1 MLLHRGLLPKM
12 KQPIVYS
19 EDLRFMSIR
28 SKRSSQKNKGNHTTT
43 KLGIEQLESRLM
55 NSIDALESSLQ
66 LLNSPGLFGSTQ
78 VVSNSTPSVSNT
90 PPLVANPLRLTSG
103 TAVLG
108 RTASL
113 SVLGADNNGES
124 SLKYTWQP
132 VEVPSGG
139 NVSFAS
145 NGTNAAKNNVLSFNK
160 SGTYRVNVTILD
172 AQRLS
177 SNSSLQFNVVQTLS
191 GFLIKTSEGKSL
203 PSGTTMSSSD
213 ARRDLTVQGLDQF
226 GLVMAAQPSVQWQA
240 VSVPTGGT
248 ATLATDGNAV
258 SASFDRAGT
267 YVLRAQSGSIGSTA
281 SINVTQTLTVL
292 NVSNLSGAAIDPTEF
307 LSVNSKNKQLT
318 VRGLD
323 QFGNAMATLPSV
335 TWTTTTAPSGGTV
348 AASRSN
354 AVTTLEFSRI
364 GTYTVRAQ
372 SGTASFTFSATVI
385 PTFTSIGFRNTEGR
399 VVAVNSSLPTAGT
412 SYGLSAV
419 GLDQYGTLL
428 ASQPT
433 IVWQSSSSRA
443 GAIASLE
450 TNGNAVTATFN
461 RTGTYYLQSRSG
473 SNLASVAIRV
483 EQTLKSIR
491 LVTSDGTSIS
501 PGSPIDVASANQRFI
516 VEAIDQFGNTFATLP
531 RTTWSTL
538 SAPAGGA
545 ATVSVNAGIATAAF
559 TRAGSYTLKALS
571 GNISQYI
578 SFNVSQV
585 LTGAIAVLSD
595 NRQLANGA
603 SVPVTGRDLSL
614 IARGLDQFRQLMTT
628 QPDFLWAAISAPVGT
643 SATLIQTGNAGA
655 LTFQRAGVYTVRA
668 SSGNA
673 TFNVTIN
680 VLQTITS
687 LNVTPGTSSV
697 QSNATQQYRYQTV
710 DQFGQS
716 LASQPSAIWTTTGGT
731 ITSSGVL
738 NSGSRAG
745 TFTVTAKVGNV
756 SGTASIE
763 VTAPTPQSTLRNA
776 ALSSLVNSLYADSQ
790 LTRTEMMQ
798 VLRSAGSDG
807 VVDGSELEDL
817 RYLTSTSSVYAMPA
831 FVRELAKDVVNSNPA
846 NRTFKG
852 QSAGNL
858 AAGSSSTLLN
868 NLVDKWFLGADEPV
882 LTNSGLSYQIFVGN
896 LFNGTPSRND
906 AKQGQ
911 LGDCY
916 FIAALSAIADKNPD
930 AVRNLFIDN
939 NDGSYTVRFYDA
951 TQTVDYVTVN
961 RRLPT
966 NSGGRLEYSGYGLS
980 VSSSAT
986 TGWIALA
993 EKAYAQWN
1001 ETGNEGRD
1009 GTNRYSSIAGGWM
1022 SNVNAQVLGTTSS
1035 NYAFSTTPKQTLIG
1049 AITASK
1055 AITLGTLQNASGGL
1069 VGGHAYTVAGY
1080 NASTDT
1086 FTLFNPWGTSH
1097 PAPLTWAQLQSN
1109 CSMFTVADASGS
1121 VANSLASVGSSTG
1134 EAFVGNWI
1142 TVLVASGIDAAG
1154 TEDRTTHEMV
1164 VQDPILL
1171 ILGSSLETESN
1182 LPGPD
1187 MSVAESNKVD
1197 TLVDAVEERLA
1208 APLSASLV
1216 DLAMSQL
1223 KLNAI

>member
-1 MLLHRGLLPKM
+1 
-12 KQPIVYS
+12 
-19 EDLRFMSIR
+19 MSIR
-28 SKRSSQKNKGNHTTT
+28 SNRSSQKNKTKRTTT

-66 LLNSPGLFGSTQ
+66 LLNSPSLFGSTQ
-78 VVSNSTPSVSNT
+78 IVSNSTPSVTNT
-90 PPLVANPLRLTSG
+90 PPSVASPLRLTSG
-103 TAVLG
+103 TVVLG
-108 RTASL
+108 KSASL
-113 SVLGADNNGES
+113 SVLGTDNNGES

-132 VEVPSGG
+132 VEAPSGG
-139 NVSFAS
+139 NVSFAANS
-145 NGTNAAKNNVLSFNK
+145 TNAAKNNVLSFNK
-160 SGTYRVNVTILD
+160 SGTYRVSVTILD
-172 AQRLS
+172 AQGLS

-191 GFLIKTSEGKSL
+191 GFLFKTSDGKSF
-203 PSGTTMSSSD
+203 PSGSTISSGD

-226 GLVMAAQPSVQWQA
+226 GLAMAAQPSVQWLA
-240 VSVPTGGT
+240 VSVPTGGS

-258 SASFDRAGT
+258 SAGFNRAGT
-267 YVLRAQSGSIGSTA
+267 YVVRAQSGSIGSTA

-292 NVSNLSGAAIDPTEF
+292 TVSNLSGAALDPTES
-307 LSVNSKNKQLT
+307 LSVNSKNKQIV

-335 TWTTTTAPSGGTV
+335 TWTTATAPSGGTV
-348 AASRSN
+348 ATSRSN
-354 AVTTLEFSRI
+354 GVTTLVFSRI

-372 SGTASFTFSATVI
+372 SGTTSVSFSAIVI
-385 PTFTSIGFRNTEGR
+385 PTFTSIGFRNSEGR
-399 VVAVNSSLPTAGT
+399 VVAANSSLPTAGT
-412 SYGLSAV
+412 NYGLTAV
-419 GLDQYGTLL
+419 GLDQYGALL

-450 TNGNAVTATFN
+450 SNENTVTATFN
-461 RTGTYYLQSRSG
+461 RTGTYYLQARSG
-473 SNLASVAIRV
+473 SNLASVAITV

-491 LVTSDGTSIS
+491 LITSDGTSVS
-501 PGSPIDVASANQRFI
+501 PGSPLDVSSVNQRFL
-516 VEAIDQFGNTFATLP
+516 VQAIDQFGNTFPTLP
-531 RTTWSTL
+531 RITWSTL

-545 ATVSVNAGIATAAF
+545 AKVTVSAGIATAAF

-571 GNISQYI
+571 GNVSQNI

-585 LTGAIAVLSD
+585 LTNAVAVLTD
-595 NRQLANGA
+595 NRQLVSGA
-603 SVPVTGRDLSL
+603 SIPITGRDLSL
-614 IARGLDQFRQLMTT
+614 SARGLDQFGQLMTT
-628 QPDFLWAAISAPVGT
+628 QPDFVWAAITAPAGT
-643 SATLIQTGNAGA
+643 SATLVQTGNAVA

-668 SSGNA
+668 NSGNA

-687 LNVTPGTSSV
+687 LNVTPGTFSV
-697 QSNATQQYRYQTV
+697 LSNTTQQYRYQTV

-716 LASQPSAIWTTTGGT
+716 LANQPSAIWTTTGGT

-745 TFTVTAKVGNV
+745 TFTVTAKVGTV

-763 VTAPTPQSTLRNA
+763 VTIPTPQTTLRNA
-776 ALSSLVNSLYADSQ
+776 ALSSLVSSLYSDSQ
-790 LTRTEMMQ
+790 LTRTEMLQ

-817 RYLTSTSSVYAMPA
+817 RYLTSTSSVFAMPA
-831 FVRELAKDVVNSNPA
+831 YVRELARDVVNSNPA

-882 LTNSGLSYQIFVGN
+882 LTNSGLSYQILVGN

-939 NDGSYTVRFYDA
+939 NDGTYTVRFYDA
-951 TQTVDYVTVN
+951 SRTADYVTVN

-1009 GTNRYSSIAGGWM
+1009 GTNRYSSIEGGWM
-1022 SNVNAQVLGTTSS
+1022 SYVNAQVLGTTSS
-1035 NYAFSTTPKQTLIG
+1035 NYSFSTTPKQTLIN
-1049 AITASK
+1049 AITASQS
-1055 AITLGTLQNASGGL
+1055 ITLGTLQNATGGL

-1097 PAPLTWAQLQSN
+1097 PSPLTWAQLQSN

-1121 VANSLASVGSSTG
+1121 AANNLASVRSSIG
-1134 EAFVGNWI
+1134 EVFVGNWT
-1142 TVLVASGIDAAG
+1142 TVVVVSGTNAVG
-1154 TEDRTTHEMV
+1154 MENRETLEME
-1164 VQDPILL
+1164 VQEPILL
-1171 ILGSSLETESN
+1171 ILGSSLEGESN
-1182 LPGPD
+1182 SLGLA
-1187 MSVAESNKVD
+1187 MSEAGSNEVD
-1197 TLVDAVEERLA
+1197 NLVDAVDERLA
-1208 APLSASLV
+1208 ARLSASLV

-1223 KLNAI
+1223 KRNAI

>member
-1 MLLHRGLLPKM
+1 MLFHRALLPKA
-12 KQPIVYS
+12 KQPIVS
-19 EDLRFMSIR
+19 SQDLRFMSIR
-28 SKRSSQKNKGNHTTT
+28 SKRSSQKNKGNHATT

-55 NSIDALESSLQ
+55 NSIDALESNLQ
-66 LLNSPGLFGSTQ
+66 LLNSPSLFGSTQ
-78 VVSNSTPSVSNT
+78 IVSNSTPSVSNT
-90 PPLVANPLRLTSG
+90 PPSVASPLRLTSG
-103 TAVLG
+103 SAVLG
-108 RTASL
+108 KSASL
-113 SVLGADNNGES
+113 SVLGTDNNGES

-132 VEVPSGG
+132 VEAPLGG
-139 NVSFAS
+139 NVSFAV

-172 AQRLS
+172 AQGLS
-177 SNSSLQFNVVQTLS
+177 STSSLQFNVVQTLS
-191 GFLIKTSEGKSL
+191 GFSFKTSEGQSF
-203 PSGTTMSSSD
+203 PPGSTISSGDT
-213 ARRDLTVQGLDQF
+213 RRDLTIQGLDQF
-226 GLVMAAQPSVQWQA
+226 GLAMAAQPSVQWQA
-240 VSVPTGGT
+240 VGVPTGGT

-258 SASFDRAGT
+258 SAAFNRAGT
-267 YVLRAQSGSIGSTA
+267 YVLRA
-281 SINVTQTLTVL
+281 
-292 NVSNLSGAAIDPTEF
+292 
-307 LSVNSKNKQLT
+307 
-318 VRGLD
+318 
-323 QFGNAMATLPSV
+323 
-335 TWTTTTAPSGGTV
+335 
-348 AASRSN
+348 
-354 AVTTLEFSRI
+354 
-364 GTYTVRAQ
+364 
-372 SGTASFTFSATVI
+372 
-385 PTFTSIGFRNTEGR
+385 
-399 VVAVNSSLPTAGT
+399 
-412 SYGLSAV
+412 
-419 GLDQYGTLL
+419 
-428 ASQPT
+428 
-433 IVWQSSSSRA
+433 
-443 GAIASLE
+443 
-450 TNGNAVTATFN
+450 
-461 RTGTYYLQSRSG
+461 RSG
-473 SNLASVAIRV
+473 SNLASVPITVA
-483 EQTLKSIR
+483 QTLKSIR
-491 LVTSDGTSIS
+491 LITSDGTSVS
-501 PGSPIDVASANQRFI
+501 PGTPIGVASANQRFI
-516 VEAIDQFGNTFATLP
+516 VQAIDQFGNAFATLP
-531 RTTWSTL
+531 RITWSTL

-545 ATVSVNAGIATAAF
+545 AIVSVNAGIATAAF

-571 GNISQYI
+571 GNISQNI

-585 LTGAIAVLSD
+585 LTSAVAVLSN
-595 NRQLANGA
+595 NRQLVSGA

-614 IARGLDQFRQLMTT
+614 IARGRDQFGQLMTT
-628 QPDFLWAAISAPVGT
+628 QPDFVWAAMSAPAGT
-643 SATLIQTGNAGA
+643 SATLVQTGNAGA

-673 TFNVTIN
+673 TLNVTIN
-680 VLQTITS
+680 VLQSITS

-697 QSNATQQYRYQTV
+697 LSNATQQYRYQTV

-716 LASQPSAIWTTTGGT
+716 LASQPSAMWTTTSGT

-738 NSGSRAG
+738 NSGSRSG
-745 TFTVTAKVGNV
+745 TFTVTAKVGTV
-756 SGTASIE
+756 FGTASIE
-763 VTAPTPQSTLRNA
+763 VTAPTPQTTLRNA
-776 ALSSLVNSLYADSQ
+776 ALSSLVSSLYSDSQ
-790 LTRTEMMQ
+790 LTRTEMIQ
-798 VLRSAGSDG
+798 VLRSAGRDG

-817 RYLTSTSSVYAMPA
+817 RYLTSTSSVFAMPA
-831 FVRELAKDVVNSNPA
+831 YVRELARDVVNSNPA

-882 LTNSGLSYQIFVGN
+882 LTNSGLSYQFLVGN

-951 TQTVDYVTVN
+951 TRTADYVTVN

-966 NSGGRLEYSGYGLS
+966 NSAGRLEYSGYGLS

-1009 GTNRYSSIAGGWM
+1009 GTNRYSSIEGGWM
-1022 SNVNAQVLGTTSS
+1022 SYVNAQVLGTNSS
-1035 NYAFSTTPKQTLIG
+1035 NYSFSTTPKQTLIH

-1055 AITLGTLQNASGGL
+1055 SITLGTLQNATVGL
-1069 VGGHAYTVAGY
+1069 VGSHAYTVAGY

-1097 PAPLTWAQLQSN
+1097 PSPLTWAQLQSN

-1121 VANSLASVGSSTG
+1121 VANNLASIRSSIG
-1134 EAFVGNWI
+1134 EALVGNWT
-1142 TVLVASGIDAAG
+1142 TVLVASGTDAAG
-1154 TEDRTTHEMV
+1154 KDNRATLEME
-1164 VQDPILL
+1164 VQEPILL
-1171 ILGSSLETESN
+1171 ILGSSLEGESN
-1182 LPGPD
+1182 SLGLA
-1187 MSVAESNKVD
+1187 MSVAVSNEVD
-1197 TLVDAVEERLA
+1197 NIVDAVEERLA